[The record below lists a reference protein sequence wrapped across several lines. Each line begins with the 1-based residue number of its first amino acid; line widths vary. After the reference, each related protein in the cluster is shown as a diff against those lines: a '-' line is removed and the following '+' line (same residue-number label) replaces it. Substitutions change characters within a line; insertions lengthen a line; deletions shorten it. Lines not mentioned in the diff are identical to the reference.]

1 MNERFVC
8 VKVDR
13 EERPDVDALYMDAV
27 QAMTGHG
34 GWPLNVFL
42 TPEQAPFYGGTYF
55 PPEARQGMPS
65 WRQVLGAVAE
75 AWETQRE
82 EIRAQGE
89 RVAPRLA
96 GGALLDALRAAAAT
110 APSLDDAVA
119 TLRQGFDSVNGGWGG
134 APKFPQ
140 ASVIEFLLRA
150 RRAADGAADAALDG
164 RRRHLRPGRRRLL
177 ALQRRRALDR
187 PALREDALRQRA
199 ARARLPARLP
209 GQRRRA
215 AAAHRRG
222 DARLGAARDA
232 RARGR
237 LLQRARRRLRGRRGQ
252 VLRLERS
259 TSCAPRWATTPTPRS
274 PGSAR
279 PSAATS
285 RARTSSSRAAPEPPP
300 EQRDADPRARCSTSR
315 ARSACARASTTSA
328 WPPGTR

>member
-55 PPEARQGMPS
+55 PPEARMGMPS

-75 AWETQRE
+75 AWDTQRE

-96 GGALLDALRAAAAT
+96 GGALLTPSEQPLEARLARRRGRGAAPGLRQRQRRLGRAAQVPAGLGHRVPA
-110 APSLDDAVA
+110 
-119 TLRQGFDSVNGGWGG
+119 G
-134 APKFPQ
+134 
-140 ASVIEFLLRA
+140 A

-177 ALQRRRALDR
+177 ALQRRRALDG

-222 DARLGAARDA
+222 DARLGPARDA

-252 VLRLERS
+252 VLRLEHRR
-259 TSCAPRWATTPTPRS
+259 A
-274 PGSAR
+274 AR
-279 PSAATS
+279 RAGRRRRRGDRVVRRH
-285 RARTSSSRAAPEPPP
+285 RARQLRGRQHPRVARARAA
-300 EQRDADPRARCSTSR
+300 RRAARADPRDAARR
-315 ARSACARASTTSA
+315 PRRSACARASTTSA
-328 WPPGTR
+328 WPPGTRS